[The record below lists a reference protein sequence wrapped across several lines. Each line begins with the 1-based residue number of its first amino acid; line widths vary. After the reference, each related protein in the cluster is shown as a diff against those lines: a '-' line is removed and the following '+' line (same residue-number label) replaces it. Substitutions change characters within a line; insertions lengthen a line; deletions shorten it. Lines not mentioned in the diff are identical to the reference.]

1 MCETPPTMILHT
13 HTAIPIRPLIGLIHA
28 ALIPAVD

>member
-13 HTAIPIRPLIGLIHA
+13 HTNIPIRPLIGLIHA
-28 ALIPAVD
+28 AIITAVE